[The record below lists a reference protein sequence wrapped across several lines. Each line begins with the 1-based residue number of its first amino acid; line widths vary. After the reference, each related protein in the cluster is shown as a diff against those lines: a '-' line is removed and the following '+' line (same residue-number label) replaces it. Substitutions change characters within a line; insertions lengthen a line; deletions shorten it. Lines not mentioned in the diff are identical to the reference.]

1 MDDAII
7 YKALEKAGLGGMQ
20 TMLQAITIL
29 RLVADTSDV
38 PGDICEFGVN
48 AGHTARLMASA
59 SKKKIWL
66 YDSGRGVPAPTPVDG
81 SHLHGG
87 EMPADPCHAYA
98 AFEEYKLPKPTFV
111 CDWFSNVGPDRLPE
125 RIAFAHIDG
134 DLYQSTME
142 AMRLVYP
149 RLSPGGIMLF
159 HDWDTKHL
167 PGVSA
172 AIKEFMADK
181 PERLVIPRRF
191 DGATGQQV
199 YIVREQWQ

>member
-66 YDSGRGVPAPTPVDG
+66 YDSGRGVPQPMPIDG
-81 SHLHGG
+81 DYLERGA
-87 EMPADPCHAYA
+87 MPAAAHYVYA
-98 AFEEYKLPKPTFV
+98 AFDEYQMAKPTFV
-111 CDWFSNVGPDRLPE
+111 EDWFCNVGPDRLPE
-125 RIAFAHIDG
+125 RIAFAHIDA
-134 DLYQSTME
+134 DLYQSTLD
-142 AMRLVYP
+142 AVRLVYP

-159 HDWDTKHL
+159 HDWDTPHL
-167 PGVSA
+167 PGVTA

-181 PERLVIPRRF
+181 PEKLVIPRRF